1 MRDLISQDDLDTLLR
16 EPRAVL
22 LKHGAH
28 CPISAAARKELDA
41 LAADAFATP
50 IYRVEVTGERA
61 LSDRLAEQ
69 LGVAHESPQVMIL
82 EGGRPTWRAE
92 HYDITADG
100 IRREL
105 GA

>member
-1 MRDLISQDDLDTLLR
+1 MRDLTGDDDLDTLLR

-28 CPISAAARKELDA
+28 CPISAAARREIDA
-41 LAADAFATP
+41 LAADAADTP

-61 LSDRLAEQ
+61 LSDRLAER

-82 EGGRPTWRAE
+82 ADGRPTWRAE
-92 HYDITADG
+92 HFDITADG
-100 IRREL
+100 IRRAL